1 MPEMI
6 EVQIDSVRVHLMT
19 PQRLVV
25 LKQIGSERYLPI
37 WVGPYEAEA
46 ITVALQ
52 EVEMIRPLTHDLLK
66 NVFGAFN
73 ARIKRI
79 EIVKLQNEIFYGSI
93 VAEVD
98 GREVN
103 VDSRPSDAI
112 ALSVRAH
119 VPILVHHSV
128 MDEAGMILVPYSG
141 YSYDGM
147 FVLADA
153 LIEVHPA
160 PVLTLPQT
168 APSAA
173 DESPAGKCLRFPVG
187 TPLTE
192 MERDTILATLDTDFP
207 DELKKT
213 IASVPY
219 AAAGKMGLQFRRRFW
234 EEDDGIFGGTS
245 RRTSLVWTWLMRS
258 L

>member
-79 EIVKLQNEIFYGSI
+79 EIVKLQNEIFYGNI

-98 GREVN
+98 GREID

-128 MDEAGMILVPYSG
+128 MEEAGIIPEQ
-141 YSYDGM
+141 DIPEEEE
-147 FVLADA
+147 APEQA
-153 LIEVHPA
+153 EPA
-160 PVLTLPQT
+160 PLSQEGTERLSVFEDFLEKLEFDKPDDKDKPDDDE
-168 APSAA
+168 PS
-173 DESPAGKCLRFPVG
+173 DKP
-187 TPLTE
+187 
-192 MERDTILATLDTDFP
+192 
-207 DELKKT
+207 KK
-213 IASVPY
+213 P
-219 AAAGKMGLQFRRRFW
+219 KKK
-234 EEDDGIFGGTS
+234 
-245 RRTSLVWTWLMRS
+245 
-258 L
+258 

>member
-25 LKQIGSERYLPI
+25 LKQIGSDRYLPI

-79 EIVKLQNEIFYGSI
+79 EIVKLQNEIFYGNI

-119 VPILVHHSV
+119 VPILVNHSV
-128 MDEAGMILVPYSG
+128 MDEAGIVPEQ
-141 YSYDGM
+141 D
-147 FVLADA
+147 
-153 LIEVHPA
+153 IPEEEE
-160 PVLTLPQT
+160 T
-168 APSAA
+168 
-173 DESPAGKCLRFPVG
+173 AGK
-187 TPLTE
+187 TEAAPLSE
-192 MERDTILATLDTDFP
+192 ESSERLSVFEDFLEKLEFDKP
-207 DELKKT
+207 NDKDKSDDDDDSASDQPKK
-213 IASVPY
+213 P
-219 AAAGKMGLQFRRRFW
+219 KKK
-234 EEDDGIFGGTS
+234 
-245 RRTSLVWTWLMRS
+245 
-258 L
+258 

>member
-98 GREVN
+98 GREID

-119 VPILVHHSV
+119 VPILVHFSV
-128 MDEAGMILVPYSG
+128 MDEAGIIPEQDVTEENE
-141 YSYDGM
+141 
-147 FVLADA
+147 A
-153 LIEVHPA
+153 LEQAEPEPLSEESTERLSVFEDF
-160 PVLTLPQT
+160 LEKLEFDK
-168 APSAA
+168 SE
-173 DESPAGKCLRFPVG
+173 DEDK
-187 TPLTE
+187 
-192 MERDTILATLDTDFP
+192 P
-207 DELKKT
+207 DDEGSSDNDKPKK
-213 IASVPY
+213 
-219 AAAGKMGLQFRRRFW
+219 KK
-234 EEDDGIFGGTS
+234 
-245 RRTSLVWTWLMRS
+245 
-258 L
+258 

>member
-98 GREVN
+98 GSEVN

-128 MDEAGMILVPYSG
+128 MEEAGIVPEQDVS
-141 YSYDGM
+141 DETEM
-147 FVLADA
+147 L
-153 LIEVHPA
+153 EKTEPA
-160 PVLTLPQT
+160 PLSEESTERLSVFEDFLEKLEFDKSDDEEKPDDEESSDKPNQT
-168 APSAA
+168 
-173 DESPAGKCLRFPVG
+173 
-187 TPLTE
+187 
-192 MERDTILATLDTDFP
+192 
-207 DELKKT
+207 
-213 IASVPY
+213 
-219 AAAGKMGLQFRRRFW
+219 
-234 EEDDGIFGGTS
+234 
-245 RRTSLVWTWLMRS
+245 
-258 L
+258 

>member
-1 MPEMI
+1 MAEMI

-79 EIVKLQNEIFYGSI
+79 EIVKLQNEIFYGNI

-112 ALSVRAH
+112 ALSVRSH
-119 VPILVHHSV
+119 VPILVHFSV
-128 MDEAGMILVPYSG
+128 MEEAGIVPEQ
-141 YSYDGM
+141 DIPEEEETPEK
-147 FVLADA
+147 A
-153 LIEVHPA
+153 EPA
-160 PVLTLPQT
+160 PLSEEGTERLSVFEDFLGKLDLDKL
-168 APSAA
+168 
-173 DESPAGKCLRFPVG
+173 DEKK
-187 TPLTE
+187 
-192 MERDTILATLDTDFP
+192 DKP
-207 DELKKT
+207 DD
-213 IASVPY
+213 
-219 AAAGKMGLQFRRRFW
+219 
-234 EEDDGIFGGTS
+234 EDDQS
-245 RRTSLVWTWLMRS
+245 DKPKKPKKK
-258 L
+258 

>member
-25 LKQIGSERYLPI
+25 LKQVGSERYLPI

-66 NVFGAFN
+66 NVFGAFH

-119 VPILVHHSV
+119 VPILVHRSV
-128 MDEAGMILVPYSG
+128 MDEAGIIPEQ
-141 YSYDGM
+141 D
-147 FVLADA
+147 
-153 LIEVHPA
+153 IPEEEETPEVAEPA
-160 PVLTLPQT
+160 PPLSEESSERLSVFEDFLDKLEFDKPDDKDKPDDDDD
-168 APSAA
+168 PSGS
-173 DESPAGKCLRFPVG
+173 DNP
-187 TPLTE
+187 
-192 MERDTILATLDTDFP
+192 
-207 DELKKT
+207 KK
-213 IASVPY
+213 P
-219 AAAGKMGLQFRRRFW
+219 K
-234 EEDDGIFGGTS
+234 
-245 RRTSLVWTWLMRS
+245 
-258 L
+258 

>member
-79 EIVKLQNEIFYGSI
+79 EIIKLQNEIFYGSI
-93 VAEVD
+93 IAEVD

-119 VPILVHHSV
+119 VPILVHHDV
-128 MDEAGMILVPYSG
+128 MEEAGIIPEQDVS
-141 YSYDGM
+141 DETE
-147 FVLADA
+147 LAEKA
-153 LIEVHPA
+153 EPA
-160 PVLTLPQT
+160 PLSEEGTERLSVFEDFLEKLEFDK
-168 APSAA
+168 SD
-173 DESPAGKCLRFPVG
+173 DEDK
-187 TPLTE
+187 
-192 MERDTILATLDTDFP
+192 P
-207 DELKKT
+207 DDEESSNKPKKT
-213 IASVPY
+213 
-219 AAAGKMGLQFRRRFW
+219 
-234 EEDDGIFGGTS
+234 
-245 RRTSLVWTWLMRS
+245 
-258 L
+258 